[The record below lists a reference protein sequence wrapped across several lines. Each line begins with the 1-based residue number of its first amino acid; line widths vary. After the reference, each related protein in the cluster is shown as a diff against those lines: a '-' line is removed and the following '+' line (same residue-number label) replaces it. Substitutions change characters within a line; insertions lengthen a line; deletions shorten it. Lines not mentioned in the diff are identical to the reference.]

1 MEDAE
6 GLEVGSIEDSANTET
21 CQWFSRELSA

>member
-6 GLEVGSIEDSANTET
+6 GLEVGGIEDPANTEI
-21 CQWFSRELSA
+21 CQWYSRELST